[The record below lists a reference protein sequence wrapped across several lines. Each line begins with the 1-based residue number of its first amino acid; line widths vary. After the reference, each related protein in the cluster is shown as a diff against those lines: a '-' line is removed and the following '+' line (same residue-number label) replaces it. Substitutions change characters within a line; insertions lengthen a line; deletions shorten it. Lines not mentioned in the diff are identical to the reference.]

1 MPIRVLCVDDHPVVR
16 NGISQ
21 IVGLQSDMDVVA
33 AAGTGDEAVSLFRKH
48 KPDVTLMDLQLP
60 GMSGLEAI
68 HTIRADDPSA
78 RIIVLTMYR
87 GDEDIFRSL
96 SAGASTYLLKDTL
109 SHDLVRTI
117 REVHEGR
124 APLPPDIAAQLA
136 QRRGHPMLTERE
148 IEVTGL
154 IARGMRNKEIAF
166 ELGIAEETVHAHVKN
181 IFSKLNVNDRTAALA
196 MALRRGI
203 IHIDR

>member
-1 MPIRVLCVDDHPVVR
+1 MLIRVLCVDDHPVVR

-21 IVGLQSDMDVVA
+21 IVGLQSDMAVVA
-33 AAGTGDEAVSLFRKH
+33 AAASGEEAVTLYRQH

-60 GMSGLEAI
+60 GMSGLETI
-68 HTIRADDPSA
+68 HSIRADAPDA
-78 RIIVLTMYR
+78 RIIVLTMYC

-109 SHDLVRTI
+109 THDLVRTI
-117 REVHEGR
+117 REVHQGR
-124 APLPPDIAAQLA
+124 SPLPPDIAAQLA
-136 QRRGHPMLTERE
+136 QRRTLPMLTQRE
-148 IEVTGL
+148 IEVTRL

-166 ELGIAEETVHAHVKN
+166 ELSIAEETVHAHVKN
-181 IFSKLNVNDRTAALA
+181 IFSKLNVNDRTGALA

-203 IHIDR
+203 IHIER

>member
-21 IVGLQSDMDVVA
+21 IVGLQSDMAVVA
-33 AAGTGDEAVSLFRKH
+33 AAASGDEAVTLYRQH

-60 GMSGLEAI
+60 GMSGLETI
-68 HTIRADDPSA
+68 HSIRTDDPDA

-117 REVHEGR
+117 REVHQGR
-124 APLPPDIAAQLA
+124 SPLPPDIAAQLA
-136 QRRGHPMLTERE
+136 QRRSQPMLTERE
-148 IEVTGL
+148 IEVTRL

-203 IHIDR
+203 IHIER

>member
-21 IVGLQSDMDVVA
+21 IVGLQSDMAVVA
-33 AAGTGDEAVSLFRKH
+33 AAASGDEAVSLYRKH

-60 GMSGLEAI
+60 GMSGLETI
-68 HTIRADDPSA
+68 QSIRADDPDA

-109 SHDLVRTI
+109 SHDLIRTI
-117 REVHEGR
+117 REVHQGR
-124 APLPPDIAAQLA
+124 SALPADIAAQLA
-136 QRRGHPMLTERE
+136 QRRSQPMLTERE
-148 IEVTGL
+148 IEVTRL

-203 IHIDR
+203 IHIER

>member
-21 IVGLQSDMDVVA
+21 IVGLQSDMAVVA
-33 AAGTGDEAVSLFRKH
+33 AAGSGDEAVSLFRQH

-68 HTIRADDPSA
+68 HSIRADDPGA

-117 REVHEGR
+117 TLMSGL
-124 APLPPDIAAQLA
+124 APGLAEAPGTPP
-136 QRRGHPMLTERE
+136 RPRPTP
-148 IEVTGL
+148 T
-154 IARGMRNKEIAF
+154 
-166 ELGIAEETVHAHVKN
+166 T
-181 IFSKLNVNDRTAALA
+181 
-196 MALRRGI
+196 
-203 IHIDR
+203 